1 MLILI
6 LQVLKSQKKNN
17 PNQSL
22 EDLADFLKIPPTI
35 GFIRYG
41 KVCFSHITILTNCGT
56 TISSLGD
63 DDALTIAFA
72 TVFALREVAEY
83 RGILLK
89 DL

>member
-1 MLILI
+1 M
-6 LQVLKSQKKNN
+6 
-17 PNQSL
+17 
-22 EDLADFLKIPPTI
+22 
-35 GFIRYG
+35 GFIMYG
-41 KVCFSHITILTNCGT
+41 KVCFSHIAILTTCGT